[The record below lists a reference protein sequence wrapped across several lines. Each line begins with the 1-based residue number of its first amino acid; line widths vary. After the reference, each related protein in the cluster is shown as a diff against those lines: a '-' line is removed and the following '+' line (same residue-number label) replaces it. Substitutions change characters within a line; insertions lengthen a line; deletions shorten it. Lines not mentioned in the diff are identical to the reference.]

1 MKSKLIDLKIALKKE
16 MENILQFWQNSSL
29 DIEHGGFYG
38 RIDYKNRVIP
48 NSTKGIILNT
58 RILWTFSAAFNF
70 FKREE
75 YLEIANRAFNYLNQY
90 FLDND
95 NGGFYWEVDYKGNP
109 INTRKQIYAQA
120 FSIYSFSE
128 YYKASGNIK
137 SLQKA
142 QEIFWLI
149 EKYSFDALN
158 IGYIEALDKKWQPL
172 QDMRLS
178 DKDANEPKTMNTH
191 LHILESYTA
200 LYHIWKDKTLAR
212 QLKSL
217 IQIFL
222 NKIIDSESNH
232 LNLFFDLDWTV
243 KSSIVSFGHDI
254 EGSWLLTEAAETLKD
269 KELLKEVE
277 RIAINLVDSTM
288 KEGIDD
294 DFSLFYEYEKDSN
307 KMDFDKHWWPQGEA
321 MVGLVN
327 AWKITGDQG
336 YLEKVLKVWDFIRI
350 YFINN
355 KYGGWNSRINASNQI
370 VYDDD
375 IINLWKGPYHNTRA
389 CMEVFNRLF

>member
-16 MENILQFWQNSSL
+16 VENILTFWQKSSL

-178 DKDANEPKTMNTH
+178 EKDANEPKTMNTH

-254 EGSWLLTEAAETLKD
+254 EGSWLLTEAAETQKD

-350 YFINN
+350 YIINN

-375 IINLWKGPYHNTRA
+375 IINFWKGPYHNTRA

>member
-178 DKDANEPKTMNTH
+178 EKDANEPKTMNTH